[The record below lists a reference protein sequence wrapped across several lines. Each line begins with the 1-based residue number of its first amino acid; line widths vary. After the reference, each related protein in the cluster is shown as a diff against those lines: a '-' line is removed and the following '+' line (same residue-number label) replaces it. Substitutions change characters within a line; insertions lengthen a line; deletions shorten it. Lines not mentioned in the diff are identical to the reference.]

1 MNTTYLASIEC
12 ECPTCG
18 VGVVDLIDVRNA
30 KWLIQCGWWCMR
42 TWLIDPIPGVLDED
56 DAKQQ
61 ESEFILRGG
70 QFDGQ
75 TFTQIWSSGNEWYV
89 RDIARLSK
97 RQIVRDKAN
106 QWLKKYE

>member
-1 MNTTYLASIEC
+1 MS
-12 ECPTCG
+12 G
-18 VGVVDLIDVRNA
+18 VAARIKGATRE
-30 KWLIQCGWWCMR
+30 R
-42 TWLIDPIPGVLDED
+42 EHED

-106 QWLKKYE
+106 EWLEKYE